1 MSTEFKN
8 FGLYGREESTISP
21 EFIHLVS
28 IDSSCRKHNWV
39 IKPHFHSRLY
49 QFFFI
54 ESGAGV
60 LIVNE
65 KARQFSGINLIIMPE
80 NTLHGFQFSEDIV
93 GYTLSVS
100 SAIIDRLAEQDREL
114 LLQLNRARLVDLNS
128 NADAFDYLMISIR
141 SMTRELARQEEKV
154 HLFVEALVQLL
165 LIKVFRLRA
174 EIAKEYAGSSRELA
188 YYKDFMRTIKQAV
201 PTNRSIE
208 EFTKAVGISKTHLNR
223 VCQTITGES
232 TKQVIGRYLTNEA
245 MILLAHSELTISQ
258 IAHQLEFKDVSYF
271 CRFFRK
277 QAGIP
282 PARFRDQNLNP
293 NKSDHSVALT
303 Y

>member
-1 MSTEFKN
+1 MTSEFKN
-8 FGLYGREESTISP
+8 FGLYGREESTVSP

-28 IDSSCRKHNWV
+28 IDSSCRKHNWL

-54 ESGAGV
+54 ESGSGTF
-60 LIVNE
+60 IFGE
-65 KARQFSGINLIIMPE
+65 KARNFSGRTVIIAPE
-80 NTLHGFQFSEDIV
+80 NTLHGFQFNENIE

-100 SAIIDRLAEQDREL
+100 SDMIDRLGEQDREL
-114 LLQLNRARLVDLNS
+114 LIGINKLRLVNLNDS
-128 NADAFDYLMISIR
+128 REEFDFLMVTIKSL
-141 SMTRELARQEEKV
+141 SRELARCEEKV
-154 HLFVEALVQLL
+154 ALFVETLVQLL
-165 LIKVFRLRA
+165 LIKIFRLHLEAAR
-174 EIAKEYAGSSRELA
+174 EYVGSSRDLT
-188 YYKDFMRTIKQAV
+188 YYKEFVRTMRQGV

-208 EFTKAVGISKTHLNR
+208 DFTKAIGISKTHLNR
-223 VCQTITGES
+223 VCQTVTGES
-232 TKQVIGRYLTNEA
+232 TKQVIGRYLANEA
-245 MILLAHSELTISQ
+245 MILLTHSDLTISE

-282 PARFRDQNLNP
+282 PARYRTHNGHQNAVSLN
-293 NKSDHSVALT
+293 